1 MKHRFTA
8 AAVTA
13 IGLLFSANL
22 FSAQAQQSELAR
34 ESGVKHEGIKPA
46 AGKPVKGS
54 MRGLDAT
61 NSLVDINSATAAEL
75 KKLPG
80 ISDAL
85 AANIVASR
93 PYGSKAQLV
102 TKNILDPGLYEG
114 LRRQLIAKQAN
125 ASAAKSASE
134 KPPKQ

>member
-1 MKHRFTA
+1 
-8 AAVTA
+8 
-13 IGLLFSANL
+13 
-22 FSAQAQQSELAR
+22 
-34 ESGVKHEGIKPA
+34 
-46 AGKPVKGS
+46 
-54 MRGLDAT
+54 MRGPDAT
-61 NSLVDINSATAAEL
+61 NSLIDINSATVAEL

-102 TKNILDPGLYEG
+102 TRNILDPGLYEG
-114 LRRQLIAKQAN
+114 LKRQLIAKQAN
-125 ASAAKSASE
+125 AGAAKSASA

>member
-22 FSAQAQQSELAR
+22 YAALEQKSELTR
-34 ESGVKHEGIKPA
+34 EPSVKHEGIKPA
-46 AGKPVKGS
+46 AGKPEKGS
-54 MRGLDAT
+54 MRGPDAT
-61 NSLVDINSATAAEL
+61 NSLIDINSATVAEL

-125 ASAAKSASE
+125 AGAAKSASA